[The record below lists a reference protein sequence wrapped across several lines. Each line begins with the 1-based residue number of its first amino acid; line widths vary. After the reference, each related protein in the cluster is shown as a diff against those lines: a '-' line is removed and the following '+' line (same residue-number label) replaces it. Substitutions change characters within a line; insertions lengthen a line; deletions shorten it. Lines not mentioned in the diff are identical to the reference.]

1 MLPILLP
8 RNDFL
13 MMVSNKNIKSSLFFI
28 LCSISLLSFYV
39 EALAITPP
47 KVDLNYFPGTYQE
60 FVFKV
65 TDTENLEVDLE
76 GDLLNNAKKP
86 FITEQGAGLYFVKVG
101 LDIPVNLSPGS
112 HSLDLLLGDKGKNEG
127 EKSSSVSAKMKIRV
141 PISFIVP
148 YPNKYLK
155 INGWNWDKNVVK
167 GNPLHVAIN
176 VHSYGKEK
184 IDKVSG
190 KIIVKDMFEKNFIQE
205 KTLSETSD
213 INFGEDAE
221 IEGLLMLPNDWPFGN
236 YNVKAVLNYDGQEFD
251 TQEYYF
257 IYGDLLLE
265 IVGVNP
271 LEIGKG
277 AIVPITIEV
286 QNYWSEKVDF
296 AAKVKVYDLNDNLI
310 VEGVSSQGDVPPLRK
325 GTIKLF
331 LEGTDLKNGD
341 YNLEVLLSYQGKE
354 TKKNFVLKVTDKKN
368 EMEAGEEVLLNK
380 EDENNNLLII
390 SLVIIVVILILGIIY
405 VLKKDQEG
413 MSEI

>member
-1 MLPILLP
+1 
-8 RNDFL
+8 

-190 KIIVKDMFEKNFIQE
+190 KIIVKDMFEKNLIQE